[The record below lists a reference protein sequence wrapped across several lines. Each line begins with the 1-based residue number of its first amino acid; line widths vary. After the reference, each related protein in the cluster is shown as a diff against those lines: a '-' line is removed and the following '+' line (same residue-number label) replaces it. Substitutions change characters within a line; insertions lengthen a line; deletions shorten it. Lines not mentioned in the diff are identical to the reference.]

1 MDADG
6 GGPKNLT
13 NNCLDDYSPSWSP
26 DSEHIVFSSDKAR
39 NLEIYVM
46 DADGQNQQNLT
57 KNPYDAA
64 PEWFG
69 PAFVV
74 APTGKKLM
82 MWGWL
87 K

>member
-1 MDADG
+1 MIVIVVV
-6 GGPKNLT
+6 T
-13 NNCLDDYSPSWSP
+13 FIPSSTL
-26 DSEHIVFSSDKAR
+26 IANALSSIPR
-39 NLEIYVM
+39 GMNGNWEIYVM

-57 KNPYDAA
+57 KNPYNDAA

-74 APTGKKLM
+74 APTRKKLM